1 MKTRSLR
8 HGFTLV
14 EIMVA
19 MAVLAI
25 FSALA
30 MPVFIYS
37 LRSLIFTTNR
47 LCLNQDFRGLTARLM
62 KEGRSSGQFILY
74 NSFTDRTAIT
84 SGGSG
89 NFLVLMTM
97 NANNFFVT
105 KCTGYYRHTDGTV
118 RHFTVT
124 EPGTSAVPQNLP
136 ATTTAG
142 AHPIVVEFA
151 RDTTDVAN
159 LDRLFLNQNGAGI
172 VVYGQIRDDGKSTL
186 KENKVTP
193 PAVSTYN
200 FTISPRG

>member
-1 MKTRSLR
+1 MKTRSSR
-8 HGFTLV
+8 HGYTIV
-14 EIMVA
+14 EVMVA
-19 MAVLAI
+19 TAVLSI
-25 FSALA
+25 FTALA

-37 LRSLIFTTNR
+37 SRSLIFTTNR
-47 LCLNQDFRGLTARLM
+47 LCLNQDFRKLTARLM

-74 NSFTDRTAIT
+74 NSFKDRTPVT

-89 NFLVLMTM
+89 NFLLLMTM
-97 NANNFFVT
+97 DANNFFVT

-124 EPGTSAVPQNLP
+124 EPGTNAVPKNLP
-136 ATTTAG
+136 AESTADT
-142 AHPIVVEFA
+142 HPIVVEFA
-151 RDTTDVAN
+151 QDTTDVAN
-159 LDRLFLNQNGAGI
+159 LDRLFLNQNGGGI
-172 VVYGQIRDDGKSTL
+172 VIYGQIRDDGKVNL